1 MSENGER
8 RLTTR
13 DEMTDFLL
21 YTAPDGQVKVEC
33 ILHDETIWLT
43 QKSIA
48 KLFGVGV
55 PAISKHLKN
64 IFEAGELLEEV
75 VVSILE
81 TTTQHGAIEGKS
93 RAQKTQT

>member
-1 MSENGER
+1 MSENDER

-21 YTAPDGQVKVEC
+21 YTAPGGQVKVEC

-43 QKSIA
+43 QRRISE
-48 KLFGVGV
+48 LFGVGV

-64 IFEAGELLEEV
+64 IFEGGELREEV

-81 TTTQHGAIEGKS
+81 TVASHNVPLAGTVLS
-93 RAQKTQT
+93 